1 MDILKIRKKKR
12 EEEAQKEQPSTT
24 SSSPAEPK
32 PKKSKKAPD
41 PAQPSSAT
49 SSSTPASPSQPSPSP
64 PPSPST
70 STSASASA
78 SPSTSP
84 SVSTSRPP
92 SAPATSPEK
101 AKHPR
106 APKSPDQPPLI
117 LDDPLLEFLARYDEG
132 ADQMIVAAS
141 PEAPRDESKRYLAF
155 ELAGEEYAA
164 SIMEIREILR
174 VLALTAVPRAP
185 REILG
190 VLSKRGLVMPV
201 VDLAASLG
209 LRDPDRTWSPRQRI
223 LVVGDGDRVCGLRVD
238 RVLEVVRL
246 SSRDV
251 EEVPASL
258 GSRSRHQL
266 RGLGRVGERMFIL
279 LDVPAV
285 LHAMAVGAGLEARE
299 EVA

>member
-1 MDILKIRKKKR
+1 MDILKIRKKKQQ
-12 EEEAQKEQPSTT
+12 EEAARK
-24 SSSPAEPK
+24 AE
-32 PKKSKKAPD
+32 
-41 PAQPSSAT
+41 AT
-49 SSSTPASPSQPSPSP
+49 PSPSP
-64 PPSPST
+64 SSLASTPPSTPPAPAPAPAPAAAST
-70 STSASASA
+70 PPPTPTPAPPPAASQPPAA
-78 SPSTSP
+78 SPP
-84 SVSTSRPP
+84 
-92 SAPATSPEK
+92 APARPAADEPSRKPARATKAHAKMPE
-101 AKHPR
+101 AV
-106 APKSPDQPPLI
+106 PPLI
-117 LDDPLLEFLARYDEG
+117 VDDPLLEFLARYDEG

-209 LRDPDRTWSPRQRI
+209 LREPERAWSPRQRI
-223 LVVGDGDRVCGLRVD
+223 LVVGEGDRVCGLRVD

-246 SSRDV
+246 STADV

-266 RGLGRVGERMFIL
+266 RGLGRVGDRMFIL

-285 LHAMAVGAGLEARE
+285 LHAMAVAAGLEARE